1 MEEMLFHIEIY
12 KKKDMY
18 LGKIQ
23 SNVGCMRELKNYKIE
38 SLLRDLINDLQMI
51 FDSVPNSQQYT

>member
-1 MEEMLFHIEIY
+1 MEEMLCRIEIY

-18 LGKIQ
+18 IGEIH
-23 SNVGCMRELKNYKIE
+23 SNVSCMGEFKNYRIE

-51 FDSVPNSQQYT
+51 FHS

>member
-1 MEEMLFHIEIY
+1 MEEMLYHIEIY

-18 LGKIQ
+18 LGKIH

-38 SLLRDLINDLQMI
+38 SLLRDLINDLQMT
-51 FDSVPNSQQYT
+51 FDSVPNSQHYT

>member
-1 MEEMLFHIEIY
+1 MEEMLYHIEIY

-18 LGKIQ
+18 LGKIH
-23 SNVGCMRELKNYKIE
+23 SNVGCMGELKNYKIE